1 MQPLEYQKIIDM
13 LNQILTEPYFSH
25 LAYDPSDPRNGKIEK
40 LVLQVTS
47 DTSDYVQ
54 VTADANRIGSRLKE
68 TTGRS
73 YKAYAAVGDGTSP
86 RFVTLHEEKEKK
98 AVNPDTDQQHPVEM
112 PASEVVR
119 QAILDLE
126 YPDDGVS
133 VKDASITL
141 AQKFELSE
149 EQKSA
154 RNSSNLNMFRY
165 DLVARQF
172 KNLLREGKLKQPK
185 GPRTRYFLAG
195 SSSDSSDT
203 VLREN
208 SREYEGTSAV
218 EKVERT
224 ALKPDGEG
232 YQIELPA
239 THIVKQ
245 ALLDFD
251 YPASGIE
258 IKDVAEALADQFTLT
273 DEDKNATGNYGLV
286 WRRHINIAANAL
298 VNSGKLL
305 RLRQGWIVNSEQPDV
320 EVSDPDV
327 DPLFSDGDIPSP
339 EVVIE
344 QNYQEHQDRLKK
356 ELLQKIMDN
365 PPDFFEELV
374 LDLFVKMGYGGSRMD
389 AEAVGRSRDSGIDG
403 IIKED
408 RFGLD
413 VIYVQAKRGRTGV
426 IGRPDILNFAEA
438 LQGQRARKGI
448 FITTSNFSKEAKKYV
463 QTIDPKIELIDGEQ
477 LAELMIE
484 HNVGVSTM
492 QTYEIKQV
500 NNSYFIED
508 TE

>member
-1 MQPLEYQKIIDM
+1 MQSLEYQEIIDA

-40 LVLQVTS
+40 LVLQVTK
-47 DTSDYVQ
+47 DPSDYVQ
-54 VTADANRIGSRLKE
+54 VTADANRIGSKLKE

-73 YKAYAAVGDGTSP
+73 YKAYSAVGDGTSP
-86 RFVTLHEEKEKK
+86 RFVTLHGEKEKK

-112 PASEVVR
+112 PAPEVIR
-119 QAILDLE
+119 QALLDLE
-126 YPDDGVS
+126 YPSDGIS

-141 AQKFELSE
+141 AQKLELSE

-154 RNSSNLNMFRY
+154 RNSSNLNVFRY

-172 KNLLREGKLKQPK
+172 KKLLRAGKLKQPR
-185 GPRTRYFLAG
+185 GPRTRYFLAE
-195 SSSDSSDT
+195 SSSNSSGIE
-203 VLREN
+203 LRED
-208 SREYEGTSAV
+208 SREYEGPSAV
-218 EKVERT
+218 EMVERT
-224 ALKPDGEG
+224 AAIPDTGEE
-232 YQIELPA
+232 YQIRVPA
-239 THIVKQ
+239 TPLVKE

-258 IKDVAEALADQFTLT
+258 IKDVAEALADQFGLS
-273 DEDKNATGNYGLV
+273 DEQRQERGKYGLV
-286 WRRHINIAANAL
+286 WQRHVNIAANSL
-298 VNSGKLL
+298 VNSGQLL
-305 RLRQGWIVNSEQPDV
+305 RIKIGWIIDPDQLDV
-320 EVSDPDV
+320 EVSDPNV

-365 PPDFFEELV
+365 PPEFFEELV
-374 LDLFVKMGYGGSRMD
+374 LDLFVKMGYGGSRMET
-389 AEAVGRSRDSGIDG
+389 EAVGRSHDSGIDG

-413 VIYVQAKRGRTGV
+413 VIYVQAKRWQAGV
-426 IGRPDILNFAEA
+426 IGRTDIQRFAGA
-438 LQGQRARKGI
+438 LHAQRARKGI
-448 FITTSNFSKEAKKYV
+448 FITTSNFSKAAAEYV
-463 QTIDPKIELIDGEQ
+463 QTIDPKIELVDGEQ

-500 NNSYFIED
+500 NNSYFEAP
-508 TE
+508 E